1 MATTKVYTESVV
13 TLNNQEALQRIDEL
27 KNKAAQLHAEL
38 YKIAMTAKGGVSS
51 KEWQQKKKELDAM
64 YASMKSINEES
75 KKYEKILNDINGSS
89 YNELTKAAKMLEGQV
104 RKLKPGTEQFI
115 AASKKLKEVRTRMKE
130 IDDQTRETQQR
141 FGTFFSKIK
150 WTAIVAGAIATF
162 KKLGK
167 DMTEET
173 FRVSSVWKRETAAWK
188 AAYDEFV
195 ASIGSG
201 KGWQELI
208 SDMATA
214 ANVARDYQSALA
226 EIYRMNNALQ
236 IQESELAGEIQENR
250 QRMYDTSLTPQ
261 EREEAAQAVI
271 DLETQLAQERKKIAA
286 KQLEAENAVIEAR
299 SQMNEEDRQ
308 FFIEGY
314 NRNHDLISQ
323 AYEYKAAL
331 EQVSSVK
338 QMIAHAEKGD
348 PTTGIADAASIKL
361 AGQYR
366 EELKGLED
374 QIAGTNGEVIQA
386 YGILQKYNQL
396 NGEMVDNWVKA
407 TVQYNETEANL
418 TKTTRRATTIRNRM
432 RKQASEEA
440 QANLN
445 KAYQD
450 ALKAA
455 DDNNKQLQ
463 LQLKQSYVN
472 REISEEEYQQRLV
485 ALQKQGLQ
493 DRLAIA
499 ERYKQSTIEIQSQI
513 LDLAIDQRKKLEKI
527 LEDLQKD
534 ATKALEQALKDADKA
549 LNDFLKDQ
557 EREMGDLDDEI
568 SAMIED
574 QMKHELDLIDKA
586 KEARAELH
594 PLDAIREEYEEE
606 LKLLDEMLD
615 KKLISEKEYYQ
626 RRSQLAAKYNAKIAD
641 AATKYTSQASA
652 LIDSIQEAAAA
663 RLEAQ
668 MQAELTAAGDNAD
681 KRAEIEADYEQ
692 KKLDLEKRY
701 ADVDMAIKIANTT
714 ASGAAA
720 AIRAYEEGGPYAGPA
735 LAAMVAATTAFE
747 IATIIAQRNQIQN
760 ASVSRSASS
769 SSSIGERVVVSKEAE
784 GFEGGGYTRKA
795 ASDSTAVGV
804 VHANEWV
811 APAAMVRAN
820 PVVFATLEQ
829 ARINGRYRSTTPG
842 FAEGGSTSGT
852 MTGFIETSGDRELMG
867 DIRKLLQMMID
878 NMPIP
883 AYVVLSDLNA
893 AQELASKIKKTV
905 GKR

>member
-130 IDDQTRETQQR
+130 IDDQTRDTQQR

-214 ANVARDYQSALA
+214 ANVARDYQSALS

-286 KQLEAENAVIEAR
+286 KQLEAENAIIEAR
-299 SQMNEEDRQ
+299 SQMNEEERQ

-348 PTTGIADAASIKL
+348 PTTGIVDAASIKL

-455 DDNNKQLQ
+455 DDHNKQLQ
-463 LQLKQSYVN
+463 VQLKQSYVN

-513 LDLAIDQRKKLEKI
+513 LDLAIDQRKKFEKI
-527 LEDLQKD
+527 IGDLQKD
-534 ATKALEQALKDADKA
+534 AAKALEQALKDADKA

-557 EREMGDLDDEI
+557 EREMEDLDGEI

-574 QMKHELDLIDKA
+574 QLKHELDLIDKA

-594 PLDAIREEYEEE
+594 PLDAIREEYDEE
-606 LKLLDEMLD
+606 LQLLDEMLD

-626 RRSQLAAKYNAKIAD
+626 RRSQLAAKYNAKITE

-829 ARINGRYRSTTPG
+829 ARINGRYRSTIPG

>member
-130 IDDQTRETQQR
+130 ISDQTRDTQQR

-173 FRVSSVWKRETAAWK
+173 FRISSVWKRETAAWK
-188 AAYDEFV
+188 AMYGEFV

-214 ANVARDYQSALA
+214 ANVARDYQSAMA

-250 QRMYDTSLTPQ
+250 QKMYDTSLSPQ
-261 EREEAAQAVI
+261 EREAAAQAVI
-271 DLETQLAQERKKIAA
+271 DAETKLAEERQKIAA
-286 KQLEAENAVIEAR
+286 RQLAAENAVIEAR
-299 SQMNEEDRQ
+299 AHMDEEERT

-314 NRNHDLISQ
+314 NRNHELIQQ

-348 PTTGIADAASIKL
+348 PVTGVVDAASIKL

-366 EELKGLED
+366 EELAGLEG
-374 QIAGTNGEVIQA
+374 QIAGYSDEVVRA

-396 NGEMVDNWVKA
+396 NGEMVDSWVKA
-407 TVQYNETEANL
+407 TVQANTTEAEL
-418 TKTTRRATTIRNRM
+418 TKTTRRAVTIRNRM
-432 RKQASEEA
+432 RQQAAEEA
-440 QANLN
+440 QAALN

-455 DDNNKQLQ
+455 DDHNKQLQ
-463 LQLKQSYVN
+463 VQLKQSYVN

-527 LEDLQKD
+527 IEDLQKD

-557 EREMGDLDDEI
+557 EREMEDLDDEI

-574 QMKHELDLIDKA
+574 QLQHELDLIEQA
-586 KEARAELH
+586 KEARSELY
-594 PLDAIREEYEEE
+594 PIQAIRAEFDEE
-606 LKLLDEMLD
+606 LEALKELKE
-615 KKLISEKEYYQ
+615 KELITEKEYQQ
-626 RRSQLAAKYNAKIAD
+626 RRAQLAAKYGTQIAD
-641 AATKYTSQASA
+641 TATKYTSQASA
-652 LIDSIQEAAAA
+652 LIDAIQEAAAA

-692 KKLDLEKRY
+692 KQLDLQKRY

-735 LAAMVAATTAFE
+735 LAALVAATTAVE
-747 IATIIAQRNQIQN
+747 IATIVAQRNAIQN
-760 ASVSRSASS
+760 ASVSRSSS
-769 SSSIGERVVVSKEAE
+769 SSSVIGERVAVAKPE

-829 ARINGRYRSTTPG
+829 ARLSGNYRSTLPG
-842 FAEGGSTSGT
+842 FASGGPASEGLAGVGLDSA
-852 MTGFIETSGDRELMG
+852 DREVMT
-867 DIRKLLQMMID
+867 DVRQLLQQLLE
-878 NMPIP
+878 NMPIR
-883 AYVVLSDLNA
+883 AYVVLSELNA
-893 AQELASKIKKTV
+893 AQELQSKIKKTV
-905 GKR
+905 GRT